1 MLFEVNIMIFQR
13 RIYTRHFTN
22 HRIFPTHHFATQWH
36 SSINTMSIRDFIRL
50 TAFLWLLRRAS
61 GLQNTSNIFPEAI
74 AWISSV
80 DESEATG
87 CNSHVTQLCQLIS
100 HQRQQRR
107 DHQTRWTRFLS
118 FPMSHEIENKWGN
131 VERSTF
137 SWSSGSNQQAH
148 LCRPNMHRWLVF
160 GLLEFQFLV
169 TKLPCPIF
177 DCIMYR
183 SHPWPLNSW
192 LPGKYTLQI
201 SQISKTFVSS
211 QWFSA
216 STISQWTRARR
227 PEWPSLVRRHL
238 QLSFPDLYAL
248 P

>member
-1 MLFEVNIMIFQR
+1 MVLIDKHDVYQR
-13 RIYTRHFTN
+13 F
-22 HRIFPTHHFATQWH
+22 H
-36 SSINTMSIRDFIRL
+36 SSNCLPLVVEKSL
-50 TAFLWLLRRAS
+50 RAS
-61 GLQNTSNIFPEAI
+61 KHQQHFSRGNRFDLLSP
-74 AWISSV
+74 WIWPQ
-80 DESEATG
+80 ATG

-160 GLLEFQFLV
+160 GLFEFQFLV

-211 QWFSA
+211 QWYSA
-216 STISQWTRARR
+216 STISQWTRAWR
-227 PEWPSLVRRHL
+227 PE
-238 QLSFPDLYAL
+238 
-248 P
+248 